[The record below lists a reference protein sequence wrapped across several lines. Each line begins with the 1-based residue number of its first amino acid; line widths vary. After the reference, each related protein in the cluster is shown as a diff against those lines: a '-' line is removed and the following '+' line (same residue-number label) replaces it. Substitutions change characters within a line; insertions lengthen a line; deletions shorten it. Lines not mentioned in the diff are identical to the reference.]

1 VVNVLFLCILV
12 FGAVAVASV
21 GDVIILFAVVL
32 EVVAVATVITGVF
45 LCA

>member
-1 VVNVLFLCILV
+1 VVNVLFICTFV

-32 EVVAVATVITGVF
+32 EVVAVAAVITGVF